1 MSINIS
7 DKEAR
12 EEIKKSKELYDSQK
26 GKGVRT
32 EGDYK
37 DGLKN
42 GIWTEWYEC
51 KFRDQM
57 DDIKFWRFSLT
68 ITPEEIP
75 DNEVIK
81 ERLKKFGHCTKLVTN
96 YNSGSK
102 EGERTGYSD
111 KEKLIL
117 KCNYKNDILDG
128 PFTEWWRDGELKLV
142 CNYKNG
148 KLDGLY
154 TELGNGGV
162 IELKCNYKDGIK
174 DGENIIYNPRRLFR
188 SW

>member
-1 MSINIS
+1 MSQRFT
-7 DKEAR
+7 KEDSR
-12 EEIKKSKELYDSQK
+12 DMDELYDSQK
-26 GKGVRT
+26 DKGVRV

-37 DGLKN
+37 DGLKD

-51 KFRDQM
+51 KFRDYM
-57 DDIKFWRFSLT
+57 DDMKFWRNSPT
-68 ITPEEIP
+68 ITPEEIS

-81 ERLKKFGHCTKLVTN
+81 ERLKKFSHCTKLVTN

-111 KEKLIL
+111 EEILIL

-128 PFTEWWRDGELKLV
+128 PFTEWWKDGELKLI

-154 TELGNGGV
+154 TKFGSGGV

-174 DGENIIYNPRRLFR
+174 DGENIIYNP
-188 SW
+188 SPIIMSG